1 MMKLVTGTIGYMKA
15 NPRIAN
21 WVGSLPECGLVKVSA
36 AEMIQTGHPK
46 TGNSPSRLMVVR

>member
-46 TGNSPSRLMVVR
+46 TGQSK